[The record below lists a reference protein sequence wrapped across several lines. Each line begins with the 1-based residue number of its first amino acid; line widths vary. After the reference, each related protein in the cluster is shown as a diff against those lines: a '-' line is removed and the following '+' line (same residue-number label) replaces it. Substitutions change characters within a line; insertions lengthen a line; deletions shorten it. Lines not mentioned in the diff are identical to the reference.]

1 MIAVVDDD
9 AQVRDALARVLR
21 SAGYAVAQYESGLD
35 FLESLTHGRPHCVV
49 LDLRM
54 PRLDGFGVLEAL
66 ARGGHSIPVIVVT
79 GDHTAENIARAI
91 KLGAM
96 CCMPKPVDSDQLLE
110 AVGDACARVTDDEEA
125 GD

>member
-54 PRLDGFGVLEAL
+54 PGLDGFGLQEAL
-66 ARGGHSIPVIVVT
+66 ARGAHNIPVIVVS
-79 GDHTAENIARAI
+79 GDLTAENIARAT
-91 KLGAM
+91 KLGAL
-96 CCMPKPVDSDQLLE
+96 CCLPKPVDADRLL
-110 AVGDACARVTDDEEA
+110 AVVGKACSPVTDEEP